1 MCTDYG
7 LFLQAIHET
16 KIVQLTFN
24 SFEKGTITRR
34 CVSYDYGP
42 SRKYKDGLMRYHFY
56 DLDSPDGHHNLSILA
71 NQIISI
77 ELLPENFDPCDYVTW
92 PPSWFVKRDWGVH
105 S

>member
-1 MCTDYG
+1 MCPDHG

-16 KIVQLTFN
+16 KIVRLTFK
-24 SFEKGTITRR
+24 SFEK
-34 CVSYDYGP
+34 
-42 SRKYKDGLMRYHFY
+42 
-56 DLDSPDGHHNLSILA
+56 GHHNLSILA

-92 PPSWFVKRDWGVH
+92 PPSWFVSRDWGVH